1 MHIELTRDKARVF
14 PKVAAPLEI
23 TSARVW
29 HCKYETLAPLCQFK
43 NVQSLDIANY
53 PDQTLELLSC
63 LTKLEVLQILHLPG
77 VTSLEPLSQLQRLR
91 KLSLS
96 TLPSWDAAGKLTLV
110 DSLAPLGDLPVLEE
124 LELYGVL
131 PQSRLADDLCRSLSL
146 TRVRLSKFPK
156 REQQKVRER
165 FAA

>member
-1 MHIELTRDKARVF
+1 MHIEFIRDKSRVF
-14 PKVAAPLEI
+14 PKVTAPLEVS
-23 TSARVW
+23 SARVW

-43 NVQSLDIANY
+43 NVQSLAIANY
-53 PDQTLELLSC
+53 PDQTFELLSG
-63 LTKLEVLQILHLPG
+63 LTKLEALQILHMPG
-77 VTSLEPLSQLQRLR
+77 VTSLEPLSPLRRLR
-91 KLSLS
+91 RLSLS

-110 DSLAPLGDLPVLEE
+110 DSLAPLAALPVLEE
-124 LELYGVL
+124 LELYGVV

-146 TRVRLSKFPK
+146 TRVRLSKYPK